1 MELPLYR
8 IVIDMDD
15 PETGMTAI
23 SLVEHPAI
31 EVPFIR
37 FATEQLFSTDDEKHI
52 ITGPAI
58 LADTPIYRYSPQ
70 RGEYQIIFEKE
81 TIRQLVEKYSVNGL
95 FNSVNLQHKSD
106 TYVNSAILIESLIID
121 KERGVCPNEFSE
133 LPDGSWIVSY
143 KITDNQLWDS
153 IKSSGEFNGFSIEI
167 LSEIELVTSVNK
179 NNSTQNMNK
188 LYKMAKTILKL
199 ESIPTDKET
208 LVIQGELEVG
218 KPVFVETEEGP
229 IDAPDGEYTLEDG
242 TIVVVEGGVIAEIRP
257 VEEKPEEETPAEE
270 VLEEE
275 ETPAEENTEV
285 EELKNRIAELEAEIE
300 KKDTRIAEL
309 EAEIANK
316 DTRIAELEAEIANKD
331 TRIAELEAEIEK
343 KDEQLKLSVETPLT
357 KQKDITNKENKAL
370 KYFS

>member
-242 TIVVVEGGVIAEIRP
+242 TIVVVEGGVIAELRP
-257 VEEKPEEETPAEE
+257 VEEKPEENPVEE

-316 DTRIAELEAEIANKD
+316 DTRIAELEAEI
-331 TRIAELEAEIEK
+331 EK